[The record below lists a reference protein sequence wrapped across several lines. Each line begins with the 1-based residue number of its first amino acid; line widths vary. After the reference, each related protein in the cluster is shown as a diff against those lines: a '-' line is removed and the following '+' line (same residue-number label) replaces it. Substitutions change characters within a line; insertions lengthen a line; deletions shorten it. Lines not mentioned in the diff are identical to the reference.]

1 MATTSP
7 LAAVEL
13 AELRRALADAI
24 DRLRERERV
33 VVSLYYHDG
42 LTLAEIGEV
51 LGVTESRA
59 CQIHGKA
66 VTQLRLA

>member
-1 MATTSP
+1 MRRI
-7 LAAVEL
+7 L
-13 AELRRALADAI
+13 AEAI
-24 DRLRERERV
+24 DGLPERERQV
-33 VVSLYYHDG
+33 VALYYFDG

-66 VTQLRLA
+66 VLKLRLRLTAAEREPA